1 MNNPRR
7 GLDARL
13 DDRLGE
19 IQAKQD
25 EIMMGLRDHFYVGRG
40 NDVLDNMRWLE
51 AEREAIE
58 DRRRR
63 LFGRD

>member
-40 NDVLDNMRWLE
+40 NDVLDNMIWLE